1 MDIFICFVK
10 IETNYARN
18 FNSNISGVKIGFPF
32 RSYIK
37 NNTFVPIEKSYVTY
51 IVISIIFF
59 VYSFYLIFIEMAYH
73 IEDRK
78 PVTGSYYMSDS
89 PYNPSISVSVIMV
102 LILLI
107 SLGYYPKSEIYY
119 WCVCSIEVSND
130 IGSFQDAENL
140 HRSPGAIFWGIMHFV

>member
-59 VYSFYLIFIEMAYH
+59 VYSVYLIFIEMAYH
-73 IEDRK
+73 KEDRK
-78 PVTGSYYMSDS
+78 LFDGNYFYWNGISYR
-89 PYNPSISVSVIMV
+89 
-102 LILLI
+102 
-107 SLGYYPKSEIYY
+107 G
-119 WCVCSIEVSND
+119 
-130 IGSFQDAENL
+130 
-140 HRSPGAIFWGIMHFV
+140 